1 MNDIN
6 IENPLLPF
14 IFVGCWNAKG
24 AGRKAVIKAIN
35 RHPVTNLVLG
45 GDNFY
50 PTKKKT
56 PAGKIKS
63 YDVRLLKPH
72 LFKKDVVTA
81 LGNHN
86 IDIFK
91 NADGE
96 KQEVLELEK
105 KMGWRIPAE
114 PPYYYIVRYTDLDL
128 MILDTNL
135 CDPEYEDKDAFN
147 TMLEWMQ
154 QYLVSKDKQY
164 YCVMHE
170 PIISAKIKNS
180 KEKSKDS
187 SIIQEL
193 SKSREILSVLTTS
206 PPIAILCADT
216 HNYQQVFITYNGVTI
231 PQIVVGTGGADPDTI
246 DWSKYTVDTPLG
258 DDIVFSIAW
267 PSKEEKEAYG
277 FAVFDTDGRHTF
289 QYVRPWDFKG
299 GSRKRVRHNRQT
311 KRRTN
316 KIMASLNLNH
326 NR

>member
-1 MNDIN
+1 MNDIYMDK
-6 IENPLLPF
+6 PLLPF

-24 AGRKAVIKAIN
+24 AGRDAVIKAIN

-50 PTKKKT
+50 PTKKRT

-72 LFKKDVVTA
+72 LFKKNVFTA

-86 IDIFK
+86 IDVFK
-91 NADGE
+91 TADGN

-105 KMGWRIPAE
+105 KLDWHIPAG

-135 CDPEYEDKDAFN
+135 CDPEYEDKEAFN
-147 TMLEWMQ
+147 TMMEWTQ
-154 QYLVSKDKQY
+154 QYLVSKDEHRQY

-180 KEKSKDS
+180 KEASKNS

-193 SKSREILSVLTTS
+193 SKSRELLSVLTIS

-216 HNYQQVFITYNGVTI
+216 HNYQQVFITYTGVTI
-231 PQIVVGTGGADPDTI
+231 PQIVVGTGGAEPDTV

-258 DDIVFSIAW
+258 DDIVFSIAR
-267 PSKEEKEAYG
+267 PSKDEQEAYG
-277 FAVFDTDGRHTF
+277 FVVFDVDGQHSF
-289 QYVRPWDFKG
+289 NYVRPWNLSG
-299 GSRKRVRHNRQT
+299 GSRKRVRRNRQT
-311 KRRTN
+311 RR
-316 KIMASLNLNH
+316 KLRI
-326 NR
+326 R

>member
-1 MNDIN
+1 MNDIY
-6 IENPLLPF
+6 IDKPLLPF

-24 AGRKAVIKAIN
+24 AGRNAVIKAIN
-35 RHPVTNLVLG
+35 RHPAMNVVLG

-50 PTKKKT
+50 PTKKRT
-56 PAGKIKS
+56 PAGKVKS

-86 IDIFK
+86 IDVFK
-91 NADGE
+91 NADGN

-105 KMGWRIPAE
+105 GMGWRIPSG

-135 CDPEYEDKDAFN
+135 CDPEFEDEFTA
-147 TMLEWMQ
+147 MMEWIQ
-154 QYLVSKDKQY
+154 QYFTHKNNGRQY

-180 KEKSKDS
+180 KEKSEDR

-193 SKSREILSVLTTS
+193 SKSREILSVLSTS

-216 HNYQQVFITYNGVTI
+216 HNYQQVFITYNGITI
-231 PQIVVGTGGADPDTI
+231 AQIVVGTGGAEPDTV

-258 DDIVFSIAW
+258 DDIVFSIAR
-267 PSKEEKEAYG
+267 PSKDEQGAYG
-277 FAVFDTDGRHTF
+277 FAVFDVDGSHTF
-289 QYVRPWDFKG
+289 QYVRSWNLSG
-299 GSRKRVRHNRQT
+299 GSRNRVRCGRQT
-311 KRRTN
+311 RRN
-316 KIMASLNLNH
+316 SRPRLI
-326 NR
+326 

>member
-1 MNDIN
+1 MNDITF
-6 IENPLLPF
+6 ETPLLPF

-24 AGRKAVIKAIN
+24 AGRNAVIKAIN

-50 PTKKKT
+50 PIKKKT
-56 PAGKIKS
+56 SAGKIKS

-72 LFKKDVVTA
+72 LFKKDVVTT

-86 IDIFK
+86 IDVFK
-91 NADGE
+91 NADGN

-105 KMGWRIPAE
+105 AMGWRIPTA
-114 PPYYYIVRYTDLDL
+114 PPYYYIVQYTDLDL

-135 CDPEYEDKDAFN
+135 CVPEFEDEFN
-147 TMLEWMQ
+147 AMLEWIQ
-154 QYLVSKDKQY
+154 QYLVRKEEHRRY

-180 KEKSKDS
+180 KEKSEDS

-193 SKSREILSVLTTS
+193 SKSRELLSVLS
-206 PPIAILCADT
+206 ANPPIAILCADT

-231 PQIVVGTGGADPDTI
+231 PQIVVGTGGAEPDTV

-258 DDIVFSIAW
+258 DDIVFSIAP
-267 PSKEEKEAYG
+267 PSKGEQGAYG
-277 FAVFDTDGRHTF
+277 FVVFDTDGNHTF
-289 QYVRPWDFKG
+289 NYVRSWNFNG
-299 GSRKRVRHNRQT
+299 GSRKRVRRNRQT
-311 KRRTN
+311 RRN
-316 KIMASLNLNH
+316 PRVRLI
-326 NR
+326 

>member
-1 MNDIN
+1 MNDIY
-6 IENPLLPF
+6 IDKPLLPF

-24 AGRKAVIKAIN
+24 ASRNAVIKAIN
-35 RHPVTNLVLG
+35 RHPVTNLILG

-50 PTKKKT
+50 PTKKRT
-56 PAGKIKS
+56 PTGKIKS

-72 LFKKDVVTA
+72 MFKKDVVTA

-86 IDIFK
+86 IDVFK
-91 NADGE
+91 NSDGN

-105 KMGWRIPAE
+105 RMGWHIPTV

-135 CDPEYEDKDAFN
+135 CDPEFEDKDAFN
-147 TMLEWMQ
+147 TMLGWMQ
-154 QYLVSKDKQY
+154 HYLFSKEDHRQY

-170 PIISAKIKNS
+170 PLISAKIKNS
-180 KEKSKDS
+180 KEKSEDS

-193 SKSREILSVLTTS
+193 HKSRELLSILSTN

-231 PQIVVGTGGADPDTI
+231 PQIVVGTGGAEPDTV

-258 DDIVFSIAW
+258 DDIVFSISQ
-267 PSKEEKEAYG
+267 PSKGEQGAYG
-277 FAVFDTDGRHTF
+277 FAVFDTDGHHTF
-289 QYVRPWDFKG
+289 QYVRSWNLG
-299 GSRKRVRHNRQT
+299 GGRRRRQT
-311 KRRTN
+311 RRRRN
-316 KIMASLNLNH
+316 KSWRH
-326 NR
+326 